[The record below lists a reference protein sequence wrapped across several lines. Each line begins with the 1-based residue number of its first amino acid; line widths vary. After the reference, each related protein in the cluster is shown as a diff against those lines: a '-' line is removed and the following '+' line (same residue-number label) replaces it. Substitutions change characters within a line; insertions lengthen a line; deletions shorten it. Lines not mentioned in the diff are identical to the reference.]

1 MNDLVRF
8 TEDHE
13 WVRVEGN
20 VGTVGITTYAQGEL
34 GDIVYIELP
43 EIGNEVEKG
52 AEVAVVESVKAASEV
67 YAPVSG
73 EVVKVN
79 EAIVSKPALVNE
91 DAMGEGWF
99 LVIRLADPEETESLM
114 DETAYHDHV
123 GGGDH

>member
-1 MNDLVRF
+1 MNNLVRF

-20 VGTVGITTYAQGEL
+20 VGTVGITTYAQREL

-43 EIGNEVEKG
+43 EIGTEVEKG
-52 AEVAVVESVKAASEV
+52 AEVAVVESVKAASEI

-73 EVVKVN
+73 EVVEVN

-99 LVIRLADPEETESLM
+99 MVIQLADPAETEALM
-114 DETAYHDHV
+114 DEAAYLDHV
-123 GGGDH
+123 GEGDR

>member
-73 EVVKVN
+73 EVVEVN

-99 LVIRLADPEETESLM
+99 MVIRLADPAETESLM
-114 DETAYHDHV
+114 DEAAYLDHV
-123 GGGDH
+123 GEGDH